1 MVCASLVS
9 PRIAACGLSDG
20 RIISFW
26 NFVCNFSQRDL
37 TWTQSWWICMGVSSS
52 VLQNEQ
58 RRVFVIPK
66 VYSFLLRKS
75 SPMRILYRKERKVI
89 SIVAKRGNR

>member
-1 MVCASLVS
+1 
-9 PRIAACGLSDG
+9 
-20 RIISFW
+20 
-26 NFVCNFSQRDL
+26 
-37 TWTQSWWICMGVSSS
+37 MGVSSS

-66 VYSFLLRKS
+66 VYSFLLRES
-75 SPMRILYRKERKVI
+75 SPWRILYRKERKVI